1 MRRLT
6 VRILTY
12 KVTLTLD
19 SALPTNC
26 TTADEVVT
34 CPWPSAGGFGGNG
47 GGICPSGATVAASFD
62 LPDSGDIIVPIAL

>member
-6 VRILTY
+6 VRIVAY

-19 SALPTNC
+19 SAVPTPC

-34 CPWPSAGGFGGNG
+34 CPWPSYGGVGGN
-47 GGICPSGATVAASFD
+47 GGICPSGATVTASFD
-62 LPDSGDIIVPIAL
+62 LPESGDIIVPIAL